1 MKFDLFNVRVLLKE
15 SFTGD
20 EALDAHFD
28 GPVVQ
33 GYLVAFPELR
43 SEPWAVDDE
52 QIVILSCQ
60 CWVIRNVDWH
70 ARRKFNRLVF
80 DESADEHAFQVNK
93 DRAGCAKLI
102 AGTRD
107 IANDLAHLL
116 WLEVVHI
123 EPGDIHASLHE
134 LLDFVRLLVLLA
146 DRADDLGGP
155 MAVVSAADYWRKDLL
170 LEHLD
175 DLIRLGRRLVL
186 VRFCFVD
193 QAALLVPHHL
203 AASRKAWGRL
213 RL

>member
-43 SEPWAVDDE
+43 GEPWAVDHE
-52 QIVILSCQ
+52 QIVILSGQ

-70 ARRKFNRLVF
+70 ARGKFNWLVF

-93 DRAGCAKLI
+93 DRTGCAKLI

-116 WLEVVHI
+116 WFEVVHI

-134 LLDFVRLLVLLA
+134 LLD
-146 DRADDLGGP
+146 
-155 MAVVSAADYWRKDLL
+155 
-170 LEHLD
+170 
-175 DLIRLGRRLVL
+175 LGRRLVL
-186 VRFCFVD
+186 LSDRADDLRGPMTVMSAADNRREHLLLKHLDDLVRLGRRLILVCFYVD
-193 QAALLVPHHL
+193 QATLLVSHHL
-203 AASRKAWGRL
+203 SAS
-213 RL
+213 